1 MLQGKLKAETCF
13 SWRVP
18 YLLSVHGLKVLPKLR
33 DYHVAE
39 LQAGTEF
46 DIQRRQGSIMSSVKG
61 W

>member
-13 SWRVP
+13 SWRLP

-39 LQAGTEF
+39 LQAGTE
-46 DIQRRQGSIMSSVKG
+46 V
-61 W
+61 